1 VADPEQGETAAA
13 AVEVAFGPLN
23 NSGIHKAM
31 VTIVSPREGKIN
43 IDHKGAT
50 TDVQHP

>member
-23 NSGIHKAM
+23 SGIHKAM
-31 VTIVSPREGKIN
+31 VTIVSPVREIN

-50 TDVQHP
+50 TDAQHP